1 MTGRDSPY
9 IALALIYMS
18 EKDFPEKFHIQN
30 LHFNVEMRD
39 SGFTKWRFVQ
49 LFTTLTKTE
58 KMLMNLN
65 PLLSQT
71 FVSLFGAMGMMLV
84 LLEVVSIVQQQ
95 LFVFLRF
102 VLRVAAET
110 SESGQAKTELWITVT
125 ATLSPNC
132 YLTYNYMWIIT
143 GNWVRLKTDHN
154 GIYFSARKANQ
165 FLLLFTQKRTKH
177 IDPHRIQW
185 R

>member
-1 MTGRDSPY
+1 MGIWDYDR
-9 IALALIYMS
+9 
-18 EKDFPEKFHIQN
+18 KRFPLHSSCLDLHEWKRFSREISFSKFTFQCGN
-30 LHFNVEMRD
+30 EGF
-39 SGFTKWRFVQ
+39 SFTKWRFVQ

-71 FVSLFGAMGMMLV
+71 VVSLFGAMGMMLV

-110 SESGQAKTELWITVT
+110 SRVRSSKNRVMDHCDSHSVT
-125 ATLSPNC
+125 
-132 YLTYNYMWIIT
+132 
-143 GNWVRLKTDHN
+143 K
-154 GIYFSARKANQ
+154 
-165 FLLLFTQKRTKH
+165 LLLNLQLYVDHYWKLSKAQNRS
-177 IDPHRIQW
+177 
-185 R
+185 